1 MKDSELIRFEEIT
14 KRFPGTL
21 ALDKVSFSIRKGEI
35 HSIVGANGA
44 GKSTLMN
51 ILGGQ
56 YRNDGGTIT
65 FDGEELEIIDP
76 YHSIQSGISIVYQ
89 ELKLCDNLTVTENIF
104 LGNEQR
110 DRIGRI
116 KWKDMAEIAKE
127 KLDSLKAEVS
137 PWTKLSDLTVGKKQ
151 LVEIAKALTHQSKV
165 IILDEPTSA
174 LSMKDAGHLFENIFN
189 LKEQGVTVIFI
200 SHRMEEI
207 FKISDR
213 ITVLRDGRYLGTFEK
228 EKVGPSEVVDLIAG
242 KSLAEELSRHAETC
256 NFDEKVMEVRNLG
269 RGRLFRNVDLDLY
282 RGETLGIYG
291 LQGAGRTELL
301 ETLFGIE
308 RADEGEVKLFGETVS
323 ARSPKSMI
331 SRGVAMVPEDRRG
344 WGIFPNLDVKDNV
357 ASAVPEGT
365 AVAGFLVKSRIA
377 EITREYVDKIG
388 IKLAR
393 ITQKIVNLSG
403 GNQQK
408 TIIAKWLTKEP
419 RILLLDE
426 VTRGIDVGAKAEI
439 FKLLRNLKNEGISIV
454 LVSSEIEEI
463 LAECDRT
470 LIMWNGRIVGDVSCS
485 DMDRQKLL
493 SLAMGVGDKV
503 G

>member
-1 MKDSELIRFEEIT
+1 MSESELIKFEDIT
-14 KRFPGTL
+14 KYFPGTL
-21 ALDKVSFSIRKGEI
+21 ALDKVSFSILSGEI

-56 YRNDGGTIT
+56 YKNDEGTIF
-65 FDGEELEIIDP
+65 FDGKELEIIDP
-76 YHSIQSGISIVYQ
+76 YHSIRSGISIVYQ

-110 DRIGRI
+110 DKIGRI
-116 KWKDMAEIAKE
+116 KWKDMAEVAEE
-127 KLDSLKAEVS
+127 KLYSLKAEVS
-137 PWTKLSDLTVGKKQ
+137 PWTKLNDLTVGKKQ

-174 LSMKDAGHLFENIFN
+174 LSMKDAEHLFENIFT
-189 LKEQGVTVIFI
+189 LKDQGVTVIFI

-213 ITVLRDGRYLGTFEK
+213 ITVLRDGKYLGTFDKGKIE
-228 EKVGPSEVVDLIAG
+228 PSEIVDLIAG

-256 NFDEKVMEVRNLG
+256 NYDEKVLEVRG
-269 RGRLFRNVDLDLY
+269 FARDRYFSGVDFQLH

-301 ETLFGIE
+301 EALFGIE
-308 RADEGEVKLFGETVS
+308 RADEGEIKLFGEEV
-323 ARSPKSMI
+323 RIRNPKDAI
-331 SRGVAMVPEDRRG
+331 KRGVAMVPEDRRG

-365 AVAGFLVKSRIA
+365 AVGGFLVKSRIA

-388 IKLAR
+388 IKLVR

-419 RILLLDE
+419 KILLLDE

-439 FKLLRNLKNEGISIV
+439 FKLLRNLKENGISIL

-485 DMDRQKLL
+485 EMDRQKLL
-493 SLAMGVGDKV
+493 SLAMGVGDKAV
-503 G
+503 